1 MSFLKLPHELLV
13 GIASFLDCPDL
24 NRLVQ
29 CHYILYNSLN
39 DHLYR
44 CNVQHHDASA
54 LFWAASAGSESTL
67 QRLLDAGAN
76 VQWESEYLTRSQ
88 PYVGTRLRSRA
99 EGMTEHPISYAAMNG
114 HLQIVSR
121 FLDLGV
127 DINYR
132 DPSGLSPLALA
143 AREGHFALVQM
154 LVIRGAKQLSHDT
167 EGRYPLAQ
175 AASGGHHEIEDYL
188 FEELRRYRYRK
199 TSPELDLY
207 WTLKYAAERGDEDR
221 IRHLLSQGAD
231 ANFQLP
237 VESQPALCSAL
248 EFAPCPVSTAKLLLE
263 NGADPNV
270 KATWPEYSLFGR
282 QGREVSPIKL
292 ALGRAESHC
301 LIELLL
307 QYGVEPLRSNQAL
320 ITAVHLQKAPEF
332 RLLVDNG
339 ANVFAP
345 YRRVSAASR
354 AMGSGCQPLID
365 VLLERGITSDNIPR

>member
-1 MSFLKLPHELLV
+1 MSFLKLPHELLM

-24 NRLVQ
+24 NTLVQ
-29 CHYILYNSLN
+29 CHSILYNSLN

-44 CNVQHHDASA
+44 CNVQNHGSSA
-54 LFWAASAGSESTL
+54 LFWAASTGSESTL

-99 EGMTEHPISYAAMNG
+99 EGMKEHPISYAAMNG
-114 HLQIVSR
+114 HIQIVSR

-188 FEELRRYRYRK
+188 FNDLRRYRYRK
-199 TSPELDLY
+199 TSTEVDLY
-207 WTLKYAAERGDEDR
+207 WMLKYAAERGDEDR
-221 IRHLLSQGAD
+221 IRYLLSQGAD
-231 ANFQLP
+231 VNFQLP

-263 NGADPNV
+263 NGADPNI
-270 KATWPEYSLFGR
+270 KASWSKDSSLGR
-282 QGREVSPIKL
+282 RGRIVTPIKL
-292 ALGRAESHC
+292 ALERGESHC

-307 QYGVEPLRSNQAL
+307 QYGVEPLKASQAL
-320 ITAVHLQKAPEF
+320 MTAVDLEKVVEF
-332 RLLVDNG
+332 RLLVEKG
-339 ANVFAP
+339 ANVFAQ
-345 YRRVSAASR
+345 YRRMSVARAALK
-354 AMGSGCQPLID
+354 SGCQPI
-365 VLLERGITSDNIPR
+365 VNMLLERGITLDNIRM